1 MADDKNVDLTKIGF
15 GVLNAVDQSIGGLS
29 ERMDAGVDFMDA
41 VFNSATRQFTTNA
54 LANTGPYK
62 AIVLRVE
69 KSPEKAEAGSWLS
82 NTIGSFFGDVGTIV
96 KIKARIPEIHAALPV
111 PQELGSADGPHQQ
124 IIDLYPT
131 FTAQDTEIEEP
142 KPGDIVNV
150 DFGNKNTY
158 SDPIYLG
165 PLIKTAGQGGSQGVA
180 GSNIFGDCTGQNN
193 LGVAAPVGEA
203 LPGENE
209 SKPSLGLIPLAP
221 RIQQNLESPNET
233 IIGQIGA
240 LINVKNDWEKALKTQ
255 AEQTASDF
263 PGFGLLPPNES
274 INEIFEV
281 KGRTW
286 IGNIPTNGFDDPGKL
301 LGKDRDTIIFVP
313 YSTDL
318 ATSTTSEPAPNPLNR
333 VEIIFLFHDLGGFT
347 YEMFLAVAQTLGQMG
362 ERNYVLVMPEM
373 PWSVYTNYAS
383 IEGNRIDEPFEYEL
397 FFDEVVAKIDEV
409 FGTTLVESGKGY
421 MYPTVVA
428 VGASAQAISNAR
440 NNDNFRCLGYNQG
453 LKNVFAISPSL
464 QEQQSQELVY
474 HLGTPVPLLSST
486 STKEEEK
493 MINKVLEEI
502 NSVIS
507 GENEPPYINWDTIPT
522 YTFLGYD
529 GVYSTNL
536 DHIVTSVSN
545 YLIGPD
551 RTTNLVYFDGVKENI
566 DSNAYTARALLSSK
580 EFDANPLKNALPD
593 KSPITDPPIADGS
606 GTLPDGLT
614 KEESTAFFE
623 SILPQ
628 FAEPIVQDCI
638 MPLGGINE
646 SASGAQG
653 SFSSPNFPTKVI
665 PGQEGVPFNGGKNG
679 VIVINGVEYSYPEM
693 KAHKKYKKT
702 YERPVPPTKFVLHI
716 SAGTSTSA
724 DSLYNTLNNKSCG
737 VHFCITPAG
746 EIVQN
751 ADPITEWVSHGP
763 PHNKTS
769 IGIEIMNPFYG
780 KNVTDKH
787 KSLGWQKLY
796 PVPFWWMIGNKDSG
810 YTLPSEL
817 QVSAVKKLIATLNAK
832 IPSLQN
838 AFPSKDFN
846 KGGPK
851 RFQWTK
857 KAEKVDKEGKKYYI
871 PLAETTVP
879 PGTISHRDYN
889 YNRED
894 GRYYLLRY
902 LEAVT
907 GQMYLPSGW
916 SDGIDL
922 QVGIGDEALTGM
934 LVSEE
939 PDNNFY
945 TSEDPYYYD
954 MTQSS
959 EEPIPEGP
967 ISEKPYEQSQ
977 TTYASPEEAQA
988 ADGVLDLLPF

>member
-15 GVLNAVDQSIGGLS
+15 GILNAVDQSIGGLS

-165 PLIKTAGQGGSQGVA
+165 PLIKTAGQGGSQGIA

-193 LGVAAPVGEA
+193 LGVAAPAGEA

-209 SKPSLGLIPLAP
+209 PKPPLSLIPLAP

-233 IIGQIGA
+233 IIGEIGA

-255 AEQTASDF
+255 AEQSASDF
-263 PGFGLLPPNES
+263 PDES
-274 INEIFEV
+274 ISELFEV

-286 IGNIPTNGFDDPGKL
+286 IGSIPTNGFDDPGKL
-301 LGKDRDTIIFVP
+301 LGKDRDTIIFAP

-318 ATSTTSEPAPNPLNR
+318 ATSTTSEPAPNRLNR
-333 VEIIFLFHDLGGFT
+333 VEIIFLFHDFGGFS
-347 YEMFLAVAQTLGQMG
+347 YEMFLEVAQTLGQMS
-362 ERNYVLVMPEM
+362 ERNYILVIPEM

-421 MYPTVVA
+421 IYPTVVA
-428 VGASAQAISNAR
+428 VGASAQAISNAQK
-440 NNDNFRCLGYNQG
+440 NNQFVCFGNTEG

-474 HLGTPVPLLSST
+474 NLGTIPLLFST
-486 STKEEEK
+486 STENEKEL
-493 MINKVLEEI
+493 INVVLEEI
-502 NSVIS
+502 DSVIS
-507 GENEPPYINWDTIPT
+507 GENQLPWINWSTIPT
-522 YTFLGYD
+522 YTFLAYD
-529 GVYSTNL
+529 GVYPTNL

-545 YLIGPD
+545 FAIGPD
-551 RTTNLVYFDGVKENI
+551 RTTDLIYFDGVEENI

-593 KSPITDPPIADGS
+593 KSPITDAPIADGS
-606 GTLPDGLT
+606 ATSPDGLT
-614 KEESTAFFE
+614 KEESTGFFE

-628 FAEPIVQDCI
+628 FAEPIVQECI
-638 MPLGGINE
+638 QPLGAIGTGP
-646 SASGAQG
+646 AAGLGGGAG
-653 SFSSPNFPTKVI
+653 AKIALNGEEF
-665 PGQEGVPFNGGKNG
+665 FNNGKND
-679 VIVINGVEYSYPEM
+679 VIVINGQEYSYPGMRSYKRFKSRQRKQPPQQLVIHNTAGGGIDVEGTWNFLHN
-693 KAHKKYKKT
+693 KA
-702 YERPVPPTKFVLHI
+702 LQG
-716 SAGTSTSA
+716 SGG
-724 DSLYNTLNNKSCG
+724 LG
-737 VHFCITPAG
+737 VHFLIDG
-746 EIVQN
+746 NGNVYQH
-751 ADPITEWVSHGP
+751 ADPVLEIVSHGP
-763 PHNKTS
+763 PVNNDS
-769 IGIEIMNPFYG
+769 IGIETLTPFYARNL
-780 KNVTDKH
+780 KEKH
-787 KSLGWQKLY
+787 
-796 PVPFWWMIGNKDSG
+796 NKVG
-810 YTLPSEL
+810 YTAADPSPL
-817 QVSAVKKLIATLNAK
+817 WWATPGDGGWAVPPESMVKACNRLLSFLVAK
-832 IPSLQN
+832 ISSLPN
-838 AFPSKDFN
+838 VVPGANLK

-851 RFQWTK
+851 RL
-857 KAEKVDKEGKKYYI
+857 EGTI
-871 PLAETTVP
+871 P
-879 PGTISHRDYN
+879 PGLLAHRDY
-889 YNRED
+889 RGDRQD
-894 GRYYLLRY
+894 GRYFILRY
-902 LEAVT
+902 LESVT
-907 GQMYLPSGW
+907 GQRHLPEEW
-916 SDGIDL
+916 SNTTATPNLTSTDEIESF
-922 QVGIGDEALTGM
+922 VGEEG
-934 LVSEE
+934 LVSYDPNETSFA
-939 PDNNFY
+939 PDLM
-945 TSEDPYYYD
+945 SVEDG
-954 MTQSS
+954 S
-959 EEPIPEGP
+959 
-967 ISEKPYEQSQ
+967 
-977 TTYASPEEAQA
+977 
-988 ADGVLDLLPF
+988 